1 MRHGQSTLEYVFLIA
16 LVAAAIIAISVYV
29 SRGFQGRL
37 REQADQVGEQYSLGG
52 MDTKMVTTSNFYLNQ
67 PTLIENEDAKTSTS
81 TRTTAAIV
89 TVNGTEN
96 VVRPLNEEHWDN
108 SW

>member
-1 MRHGQSTLEYVFLIA
+1 
-16 LVAAAIIAISVYV
+16 
-29 SRGFQGRL
+29 
-37 REQADQVGEQYSLGG
+37 